1 MKNSVIKG
9 DKFILGGDY
18 NPDQWKDYP
27 EVLSEDIRLMKLAGC
42 NAMTVGIFSWAEI
55 EPQEGV
61 YNFEFMDS
69 VINRLY
75 ENGIKVILATPSGAR
90 PAWLSQKY
98 PEVLRTTER
107 FEKKHHGERHNH
119 CYTSPVYREKVKNI
133 NKKLAERYKDHP
145 GLLMWHVSNEYN
157 GICYCEKCAEAFREW
172 LKKKYDNNL
181 DALNSAWWNAFW
193 SHTYS
198 DWSQIEPPS
207 PIGECSIHALKI
219 EWKRFVTDSTIDFYL
234 EEAKV
239 LRDITPDIPV
249 TTNWYWCQEEL
260 NYKKFSKYVDIVA
273 WDEYPEWHSPKGDFN
288 VANEAAFIY
297 NHNRSLKDGQPFML
311 MESTP
316 SCVSYRTANGLK
328 RPEMTLTSGLQAIAH
343 GSDTVQYFQWRKS
356 RGSFEKFHGAVVDH
370 EGSENT
376 RTFREVSALGKI
388 LSDTSEIKNSRTN
401 SEVALMYDRESLWAV
416 DECLGF
422 KTHDMGY
429 EKTCFAHHKC
439 FYKNSINIDVI
450 APEDDYSKYKLI
462 VIPMLYMMNEET
474 VNKIEAY
481 VKNGGTVVMTYISAY
496 VNETDLC
503 WLGGFP
509 AGKLK
514 DVFGIWNEEIDSLFD
529 GVTKK
534 VKSAGGKIYNAVDYC
549 ELLHT
554 RSAEVLCEY
563 DEDFYKGMPCVTKN
577 NYGNGT
583 AYYIGFRDE
592 GDFIEEF
599 YDNLINEMGIKKVM
613 DKLPDEVVA
622 VSRANE
628 NGEYI
633 FLQNFSKNTVEIA
646 EKYESMLER
655 TQIKDNKII
664 LSPYETAILKKGVD
678 VN

>member
-1 MKNSVIKG
+1 MRGSVIKG
-9 DKFILGGDY
+9 NKLLFGGDY
-18 NPDQWKDYP
+18 NPDQWKNYP
-27 EVLSEDIRLMKLAGC
+27 EILSEDIRLMKLAGC
-42 NAMTVGIFSWAEI
+42 NTMTVGIFSWAEI
-55 EPQEGV
+55 EPQEGI

-90 PAWLSQKY
+90 PAWLSRKY

-119 CYTSPVYREKVKNI
+119 CYTSPVYREKVRNI
-133 NKKLAERYKDHP
+133 NTKLAERYKDHP
-145 GLLMWHVSNEYN
+145 GLIMWHISNEYN
-157 GICYCEKCAEAFREW
+157 GACYCEKCAEAFREW
-172 LKKKYDNNL
+172 LKNKYKSL
-181 DALNSAWWNAFW
+181 DALNAAWWNAFW

-198 DWSQIEPPS
+198 DWNEIEPPS
-207 PIGECSIHALKI
+207 PIGECSIHALKTDF
-219 EWKRFVTDSTIDFYL
+219 KRFVTDSTIDFYL

-239 LRDITPDIPV
+239 LRKITPDIPV

-260 NYKKFSKYVDIVA
+260 NYKKFSEYVDIVA

-288 VANEAAFIY
+288 IANETAFIY
-297 NHNRSLKDGQPFML
+297 NHNRSLKGGQPFML

-316 SCVSYRTANGLK
+316 SLVSYRTANGLK
-328 RPEMTLTSGLQAIAH
+328 RPEMTLTSALQALAH

-388 LSDTSEIKNSRTN
+388 LNDISEIKNGRTK
-401 SEVALMYDRESLWAV
+401 SEAAIMYDRENLWAI

-422 KTHDMGY
+422 KTHNMGY

-439 FYKNSINIDVI
+439 LYGNSINIDVI
-450 APEDDYSKYKLI
+450 APKDDYTKYKLI
-462 VIPMLYMMNEET
+462 IVPMLYMMSNET
-474 VNKIEAY
+474 VNKIEEY
-481 VKNGGTVVMTYISAY
+481 VRGGGTVVMTYISAY

-503 WLGGFP
+503 MLGGFP

-514 DVFGIWNEEIDSLFD
+514 EVFGIWNEEIDSLFD

-534 VKSAGGKIYNAVDYC
+534 VKAMDGKIYNAVDYC

-554 RSAEVLCEY
+554 RGAEVIAEY

-577 NYGNGT
+577 RYGKGT

-592 GDFIEEF
+592 GDFIADF
-599 YDNLINEMGIKKVM
+599 YNKLISEIGIERVM
-613 DKLPDEVVA
+613 ENLPDEIVA
-622 VSRANE
+622 VSRENE

-633 FLQNFSKNTVEIA
+633 FLQNFSNKTVEI
-646 EKYESMLER
+646 ESKYKNMLKR
-655 TQIKDNKII
+655 TNIKGNKII
-664 LSPYETAILKKGVD
+664 LSPYETAILKR
-678 VN
+678 NM